1 MNADEAA
8 PVARRSATERRRHG
22 PAVKASVLEADA
34 AEVTVRLRKDA
45 ARNRGAIL
53 TAARELF
60 ASGRDV
66 PMYEIG
72 RRAGVGQA
80 TLYRHFPDRQAVV
93 AAITR
98 EHVERIEA
106 IAAGA
111 GSGDLAVVTVLQAG
125 AEMLVCIHDLLG
137 ILREDAKLAPILD
150 ELRRRM
156 LAVLEATLSESRR
169 SDARCGDVDT
179 NDLMLVLKMVN
190 GALIG
195 VPTAAERSAAA
206 ARALQIALDGLREH
220 AFEGPS
226 RPV

>member
-1 MNADEAA
+1 VSA
-8 PVARRSATERRRHG
+8 PA
-22 PAVKASVLEADA
+22 LA
-34 AEVTVRLRKDA
+34 AEPAGVPARLRKDA
-45 ARNRGAIL
+45 ARNRAAIL

-80 TLYRHFPDRQAVV
+80 TLYRHFPDRAAVV

-98 EHVERIEA
+98 EHIERIEA
-106 IAAGA
+106 IAAEAVA
-111 GSGDLAVVTVLQAG
+111 GDQGVVTVLAAG

-137 ILREDAKLAPILD
+137 ILRADASLSPILD

-156 LAVLEATLSESRR
+156 LDVLTTTLGRAR
-169 SDARCGDVDT
+169 GSDMLSGNVDA

-190 GALIG
+190 GALVG
-195 VPTAAERSAAA
+195 VSTAQERTAAAS
-206 ARALQIALDGLREH
+206 RALEIALYGLG
-220 AFEGPS
+220 AS
-226 RPV
+226 RLSRAD